1 MMGPGALRNPLI
13 RISTTMKT
21 DVTSNAEEYCQT
33 ARDRRRAAEHPE
45 NSQRTKELV
54 AQAQFGMDAAM
65 RETFLALL
73 ASSREPRA
81 FPIETLGR
89 IPKPF
94 VKTGALSSRGGQAGT
109 RRGTG
114 PRDTQSMGVGA
125 DRRSD
130 VSFPAWDVG

>member
-1 MMGPGALRNPLI
+1 MAPGALRNPLI

-21 DVTSNAEEYCQT
+21 DVTSNAEKYCQT
-33 ARDRRRAAEHPE
+33 GRDRRRAAEHPE

-54 AQAQFGMDAAM
+54 AQAQFRMDAAM

-73 ASSREPRA
+73 ASAREP
-81 FPIETLGR
+81 FPTETLR
-89 IPKPF
+89 KKPKPF
-94 VKTGALSSRGGQAGT
+94 VRTGALSSRGGRAGT

-114 PRDTQSMGVGA
+114 PHDTLSMGAGA

-130 VSFPAWDVG
+130 VSFPGWDVG